1 MIVVYR
7 EQIEDNSL
15 FGLVEREHI
24 RNVEYSTINEELD
37 KIRIDYGEESELIH
51 GRLGNSVCI
60 VYDRYKF
67 FVVKVWMIV
76 SKIITWINY

>member
-7 EQIEDNSL
+7 ERIDDGSL
-15 FGLVEREHI
+15 FGLIEREHI

-37 KIRIDYGEESELIH
+37 KIRIDYGEEREMIH
-51 GRLGNSVCI
+51 GKLGNSICI

-67 FVVKVWMIV
+67 FVVKV
-76 SKIITWINY
+76 

>member
-7 EQIEDNSL
+7 EQIDNDSL
-15 FGLVEREHI
+15 FGLVEREHV

-51 GRLGNSVCI
+51 GRIGNGVCI

-67 FVVKVWMIV
+67 FVVKV
-76 SKIITWINY
+76 